1 MKTELE
7 KRQELTDVYREL
19 DQSGLIFLAS
29 GNISIRHEDG
39 MLISPTGASAEKITP
54 ESFIFCKFDGT
65 CPGGGKPS
73 SEWSMHAAIYGSA
86 PATQAIVHTHSDNC
100 VAVSCTNKPLPPFH
114 YMIAAFGG
122 GDVKCTPYVTYGSPE
137 LGLAAVEALEGR
149 NSCLLGNHG
158 MISHGST
165 LRKTFNLALRLEIL
179 CRQYIQARQ
188 AGDVVM
194 IQPKELEIAI
204 ERYKSYQIA

>member
-1 MKTELE
+1 MATEQA
-7 KRQELTDVYREL
+7 KREELTEVYKEL
-19 DQSGLIFLAS
+19 DRSGLIFLAS
-29 GNISIRHEDG
+29 GNISIRHGEG
-39 MLISPTGASAEKITP
+39 MLISPTGASADKVTP
-54 ESFIFCKFDGT
+54 ESFIFCNFDGS
-65 CPGGGKPS
+65 CPDGGKPS
-73 SEWSMHAAIYGSA
+73 SEWSMHAAIYTSA
-86 PATQAIVHTHSDNC
+86 PGTQAVVHTHSDNC

-122 GDVKCTPYVTYGSPE
+122 EDVKCTPYVTYGSPE
-137 LGLAAVEALEGR
+137 LGRAAVEALQGR

-188 AGDVVM
+188 AGEVVM
-194 IQPKELEIAI
+194 MQPQEIDIAI
-204 ERYKSYQIA
+204 ERYKTYQLA